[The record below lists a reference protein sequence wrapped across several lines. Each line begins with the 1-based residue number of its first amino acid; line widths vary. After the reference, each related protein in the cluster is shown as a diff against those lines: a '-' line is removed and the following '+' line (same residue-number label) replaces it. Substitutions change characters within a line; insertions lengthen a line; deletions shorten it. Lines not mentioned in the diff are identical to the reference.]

1 MSTPKRIA
9 VATTIVAIFLGW
21 APIQAALAADFT
33 VTRTDDPS
41 PDACMPDD
49 CSLREA
55 VIAANNRGGPDRIL
69 LSNQVYSLTR
79 PISTTGD
86 FGFAQVADLD
96 TYDDLTI
103 EGPVGNSTK
112 ATIDANGATMGERGL
127 RDPRRR
133 H

>member
-1 MSTPKRIA
+1 MKVIKHIA
-9 VATTIVAIFLGW
+9 MAAMMVVILMGW
-21 APIQAALAADFT
+21 VPIQAALAADFT

-41 PDACMPDD
+41 PGDCAPDD

-79 PISTTGD
+79 PIATTGD

-96 TYDDLTI
+96 VYDDLTI
-103 EGPVGNSTK
+103 EGPAGGSAK
-112 ATIDANGATMGERGL
+112 AHIESPYRRQRCHNG
-127 RDPRRR
+127 
-133 H
+133 